1 MRRSFPFEVFPWR
14 FTLLLGPCLG
24 PGESA
29 ILKGREGERS
39 VEGERPRI
47 IILDDEVVSRIAAG
61 EVVERPASV
70 VKELVENSLDAGA
83 TRVEVDVEE
92 GGKRLIRVADDGCGM
107 SEEEALLALQRHATS
122 KIRSVED
129 LERIV
134 TLGFRGE
141 ALPSIAAVSKMEVVT
156 RRPED
161 EEGTMVLV
169 EGGVVVDVRKVGCP
183 PGTMVTVRHLFYNTP
198 ARLKFLKGAQTELAH
213 ISEWMIKFVLA
224 WPEVSFRLRHKGQVL
239 LSTRRGGTVYDAVA
253 ATLGMEA
260 LRNMVEIGAE
270 GEGFTIRGLV
280 SLPTLTRAA
289 KSHQYLIVNKR
300 AVKPSLLSRALQE
313 AYRGLIP
320 QGRHPVAVVWME
332 VEPHLVDVNVHP
344 AKVEVKFRDEHKLLD
359 ALVKAV
365 ADSLR
370 KGRALSKPEPER
382 PKKEEPKPKPVLLQ
396 KPIPSFGEVVKQKA
410 GIRVFPPALERLEL
424 RPPGPDVRDL
434 LSVAEPLGQIGT
446 EFVVAASEEGLILVD
461 QHAAHERIVFERL
474 LRAKADEASQ
484 RLLVPVELDL
494 PPVEARTAE
503 AHLDQFQE
511 LGFSIRQE
519 GASRFVL
526 EAVPTALKAEDPKKE
541 FLDILDEIS
550 SSTGPAKP
558 RLKTEEVA
566 AIVACHSAV
575 RAGKRLTHE
584 EMRRLL
590 QDLSETEN
598 PLTCPHGRPTL
609 AVADMGSLR
618 KLFRRE

>member
-1 MRRSFPFEVFPWR
+1 M
-14 FTLLLGPCLG
+14 
-24 PGESA
+24 
-29 ILKGREGERS
+29 
-39 VEGERPRI
+39 EGERPRI

-213 ISEWMIKFVLA
+213 ISEWMTKFVLA

>member
-213 ISEWMIKFVLA
+213 ISEWMTKFVLA

-300 AVKPSLLSRALQE
+300 AVKPLLLSRALQE

-434 LSVAEPLGQIGT
+434 LS
-446 EFVVAASEEGLILVD
+446 
-461 QHAAHERIVFERL
+461 
-474 LRAKADEASQ
+474 
-484 RLLVPVELDL
+484 
-494 PPVEARTAE
+494 
-503 AHLDQFQE
+503 
-511 LGFSIRQE
+511 
-519 GASRFVL
+519 
-526 EAVPTALKAEDPKKE
+526 
-541 FLDILDEIS
+541 
-550 SSTGPAKP
+550 
-558 RLKTEEVA
+558 
-566 AIVACHSAV
+566 
-575 RAGKRLTHE
+575 
-584 EMRRLL
+584 
-590 QDLSETEN
+590 
-598 PLTCPHGRPTL
+598 
-609 AVADMGSLR
+609 
-618 KLFRRE
+618 